1 MRGRH
6 VHALWASVGLTWL
19 AHAGAGTFGCHPDA
33 EVGLGSGECCDSCVA
48 ARKVLLACHGRCPPP
63 PLQLSWYHWEV
74 DDAFASPEDPNPK
87 QLPPPEAPR
96 LLAMAPGVGWNTTTE
111 EEFRGMALQ
120 VWGWG
125 CEGGGGGVLV
135 QGQRGR
141 QAGSMPERQALSFAS
156 HRRCSSWR
164 ACLDASWCCPTRHA
178 PAPGSQK
185 PTSPFSTATWCV
197 HHACSH
203 APANAAAPRPP
214 RRLPSCRSGCPRWPL
229 LKRCA
234 PGSRRACLFAG
245 CQRANNRAPRAG
257 AHLPPQR
264 WRDGDGDDVAPLL
277 LPVQGLGL

>member
-1 MRGRH
+1 MLQLLRGASSEPLWPDLDDGPPDRQPVPHPEGFAYLPWWFTAAYGNRGMLGFWGLDPPATVSHAAMRGRH

-120 VWGWG
+120 VWGWV
-125 CEGGGGGVLV
+125 GVGV
-135 QGQRGR
+135 
-141 QAGSMPERQALSFAS
+141 
-156 HRRCSSWR
+156 
-164 ACLDASWCCPTRHA
+164 
-178 PAPGSQK
+178 
-185 PTSPFSTATWCV
+185 
-197 HHACSH
+197 
-203 APANAAAPRPP
+203 
-214 RRLPSCRSGCPRWPL
+214 
-229 LKRCA
+229 
-234 PGSRRACLFAG
+234 
-245 CQRANNRAPRAG
+245 
-257 AHLPPQR
+257 
-264 WRDGDGDDVAPLL
+264 
-277 LPVQGLGL
+277 

>member
-1 MRGRH
+1 MSWTLPTTTSAAELVPLGGGRRVCQPRG
-6 VHALWASVGLTWL
+6 
-19 AHAGAGTFGCHPDA
+19 PKPQ
-33 EVGLGSGECCDSCVA
+33 A
-48 ARKVLLACHGRCPPP
+48 AA
-63 PLQLSWYHWEV
+63 
-74 DDAFASPEDPNPK
+74 
-87 QLPPPEAPR
+87 APR
-96 LLAMAPGVGWNTTTE
+96 GAAPAGHGARGGVEHHDRGGVSGHGAAGVGV
-111 EEFRGMALQ
+111 G
-120 VWGWG
+120 VW
-125 CEGGGGGVLV
+125 V

-156 HRRCSSWR
+156 HPRCSSWR

-178 PAPGSQK
+178 PVPGSQK

-234 PGSRRACLFAG
+234 PGSRHACLFAG